1 MASPTIEQQSSL
13 WKYPDFLRLWAG
25 QSLSQFGSAI
35 SLFAFPVIAVTV
47 LNASEAEMGVVGFL
61 LRLPMVFFLVFGV
74 LADRVRKRPILIW
87 TDVARFVLLMLIPIA
102 WFADMLTLAWI
113 YGVIFALGLLS
124 TLFQTAYRS
133 YFPFL
138 VPRENFLEGNSKLQL
153 TESTAQTF
161 GPGLAAAL
169 LKVLAAPA
177 LLIIDAVSYLAS
189 AIAVALIKRPEARPE
204 PDDTTAGQVHKAI
217 WQGAL
222 WVMRHE
228 LIRPLAISSAVYSLF
243 ILGSMNSIYALYVI
257 RDLGVPAAWFGS
269 ILAGGGV
276 GAIIGALIAVKVMRR
291 YAIGKVLVWSMVYG
305 NLALFLI
312 PLATGNVWVS
322 VAMLVLAQLVSGVSS
337 QIFFVTNTSLV
348 QTITPPQLQGRVVA
362 SIYSLGLIPAPLGAL
377 GAGLLAG
384 AVGTRVALWVVV
396 AIGAL
401 VPIAAMAW
409 SPLAKLKE
417 MPAPGSQ

>member
-1 MASPTIEQQSSL
+1 MASPTSEQSSL

-25 QSLSQFGSAI
+25 QSLSQFGSAFTY
-35 SLFAFPVIAVTV
+35 FAIPVIAVTV
-47 LNASEAEMGVVGFL
+47 LHASEAEMGVVGFL
-61 LRLPMVFFLVFGV
+61 LRVPMVLFLLFGV

-87 TDVARFVLLMLIPIA
+87 TDLARFVLMMLIPIA
-102 WFADMLTLAWI
+102 WFANLLTLAWI
-113 YGVIFALGLLS
+113 YAVIFGIGLLS

-138 VPRENFLEGNSKLQL
+138 VPPENFLEGNSKLQL
-153 TESTAQTF
+153 TESVAQTV

-177 LLIIDAVSYLAS
+177 LLVIDAVSYLAS

-217 WQGAL
+217 WQGVG
-222 WVMRHE
+222 WVFRHE

-269 ILAGGGV
+269 ILAGGGAGAIV
-276 GAIIGALIAVKVMRR
+276 GALFAVKVMRR
-291 YAIGKVLVWSMVYG
+291 YAIGKVLLWSIVYG

-312 PLATGNVWVS
+312 PLATGPVWVS
-322 VAMLVLAQLVSGVSS
+322 VAMLVAAQLVSGVMS
-337 QIFFVTNTSLV
+337 QIFFVTNTTLV
-348 QTITPPQLQGRVVA
+348 QTITPPRLQGRVVA
-362 SIYSLGLIPAPLGAL
+362 SIYSLGLMPAPLGAL

-384 AVGTRVALWVVV
+384 AVGTRTALWVVV

-409 SPLAKLKE
+409 SPLAKLKQ
-417 MPAPGSQ
+417 MPEPAQQ

>member
-1 MASPTIEQQSSL
+1 MASPTSEQTGL
-13 WKYPDFLRLWAG
+13 WRNADFMRLWAG
-25 QSLSQFGSAI
+25 QSLSQFGSAVTY
-35 SLFAFPVIAVTV
+35 FAIPVIAVTV
-47 LNASEAEMGVVGFL
+47 LHASEEEMGVVGFL
-61 LRLPMVFFLVFGV
+61 LRVPMVLFLVFGV

-113 YGVIFALGLLS
+113 YGVIFGIGLLS

-138 VPRENFLEGNSKLQL
+138 VPPENFLEGNSKLQL
-153 TESTAQTF
+153 TESVAQTF

-169 LKVLAAPA
+169 LKVLSAPA
-177 LLIIDAVSYLAS
+177 LLVIDAVSYLAS
-189 AIAVALIKRPEARPE
+189 AIAVALIRRPEARPE
-204 PDDTTAGQVHKAI
+204 PDDTTARQVHKAI
-217 WQGAL
+217 WQGMG
-222 WVMRHE
+222 WVLRHE

-276 GAIIGALIAVKVMRR
+276 GSIIGALLAVKVMRR
-291 YAIGKVLVWSMVYG
+291 FAIGKVLLWSIVYG

-312 PLATGNVWVS
+312 PLATGPVWVS
-322 VAMLVLAQLVSGVSS
+322 VTMLVAAQLISGVTS
-337 QIFFVTNTSLV
+337 QIFFVTNTTLV
-348 QTITPPQLQGRVVA
+348 QTVTPPQLQGRVVA

-384 AVGTRVALWVVV
+384 ALGTRTALWVVV
-396 AIGAL
+396 TIGAL
-401 VPIAAMAW
+401 VPMAAMAW

-417 MPAPGSQ
+417 MPEPGRQ

>member
-1 MASPTIEQQSSL
+1 MASPTSEQTSL
-13 WKYPDFLRLWAG
+13 WRNGNFLRLWAG

-35 SLFAFPVIAVTV
+35 TYFAIPVIAVTV
-47 LNASEAEMGVVGFL
+47 LHASEEEMGLIGFL
-61 LRLPMVFFLVFGV
+61 LRVPMVLFLLFGV

-113 YGVIFALGLLS
+113 YGVIFAIGLLG

-138 VPRENFLEGNSKLQL
+138 VPPENFLEGNSKLQL

-169 LKVLAAPA
+169 LKVISAPA
-177 LLIIDAVSYLAS
+177 LLVIDAVSYLAS

-217 WQGAL
+217 WQGMG
-222 WVMRHE
+222 WVLRHE

-276 GAIIGALIAVKVMRR
+276 GSIIGALLAVKVMRR
-291 YAIGKVLVWSMVYG
+291 FAIGGVLLWSIVYG

-312 PLATGNVWVS
+312 PLATGPVWVS
-322 VAMLVLAQLVSGVSS
+322 VTMLVAAQLISGVTS
-337 QIFFVTNTSLV
+337 QIFFVTNTTLV
-348 QTITPPQLQGRVVA
+348 QTITPPRLQGRVVA

-384 AVGTRVALWVVV
+384 ALGTRTALWVVV

-401 VPIAAMAW
+401 VPMAAMAW

-417 MPAPGSQ
+417 MPAPEPQ

>member
-1 MASPTIEQQSSL
+1 MASPTSEQTSL
-13 WKYPDFLRLWAG
+13 WRNADFMRLWAG

-35 SLFAFPVIAVTV
+35 TYFAIPVIAVTV
-47 LNASEAEMGVVGFL
+47 LHASEEEMGVIGFL
-61 LRLPMVFFLVFGV
+61 LRVPMVLFLVFGV

-113 YGVIFALGLLS
+113 YGVIFAIGLLS

-169 LKVLAAPA
+169 LKVLSAPA
-177 LLIIDAVSYLAS
+177 LLVIDAVSYLAS
-189 AIAVALIKRPEARPE
+189 AIAMALIRRPEARPE

-217 WQGAL
+217 WQGMG
-222 WVMRHE
+222 WVLRHE

-276 GAIIGALIAVKVMRR
+276 GSIIGALLAVKVMRR
-291 YAIGKVLVWSMVYG
+291 FAIGKVLLWSIVYG
-305 NLALFLI
+305 NLVLFLI
-312 PLATGNVWVS
+312 PLAAGPVWAS
-322 VAMLVLAQLVSGVSS
+322 VTMLVAAQLISGITS
-337 QIFFVTNTSLV
+337 QIFFVTNTTLV
-348 QTITPPQLQGRVVA
+348 QTITPLRLQGRVVA

-384 AVGTRVALWVVV
+384 AVGTRTALWVVV
-396 AIGAL
+396 TIGAL
-401 VPIAAMAW
+401 VPMAAMAW

-417 MPAPGSQ
+417 MPEPDPQ

>member
-1 MASPTIEQQSSL
+1 MASPTSERTSL
-13 WKYPDFLRLWAG
+13 WRNADFLRLWSG

-35 SLFAFPVIAVTV
+35 TYFAIPVIAVTV
-47 LNASEAEMGVVGFL
+47 LHASEEEMGVIGFL
-61 LRLPMVFFLVFGV
+61 LRVPMVLFLVFGV

-113 YGVIFALGLLS
+113 YGVIFAIGLLG

-138 VPRENFLEGNSKLQL
+138 VPPESFLEGNSKLQL
-153 TESTAQTF
+153 TESAAQTF

-169 LKVLAAPA
+169 LKVLSAPV
-177 LLIIDAVSYLAS
+177 LLVIDAVSYLAS

-217 WQGAL
+217 WQGMG
-222 WVMRHE
+222 WVLRHE

-276 GAIIGALIAVKVMRR
+276 GSIIGALLAVKVMRR
-291 YAIGKVLVWSMVYG
+291 FAIGRVLLWSIVYG

-312 PLATGNVWVS
+312 PLATGPVWVS
-322 VAMLVLAQLVSGVSS
+322 VAMLVAAQLISGVTA
-337 QIFFVTNTSLV
+337 QIFFVTNTTLV
-348 QTITPPQLQGRVVA
+348 QTITPPRLQGRVVA

-384 AVGTRVALWVVV
+384 AMGTRTALWVVV
-396 AIGAL
+396 SLGAL

-417 MPAPGSQ
+417 MPAPDPQ

>member
-1 MASPTIEQQSSL
+1 MASPTIEQQPSL

-102 WFADMLTLAWI
+102 WFADMLTLTWI

-189 AIAVALIKRPEARPE
+189 AIAVSLIKRPEARPE
-204 PDDTTAGQVHKAI
+204 PDGTTAGQMHKAI

-322 VAMLVLAQLVSGVSS
+322 VSMLVLAQLVSGVSS

-348 QTITPPQLQGRVVA
+348 QTVTPPQLQGRVVA

>member
-1 MASPTIEQQSSL
+1 MASPTSEQTGL
-13 WKYPDFLRLWAG
+13 WRNADFMRLWAG

-35 SLFAFPVIAVTV
+35 TYFAIPVIAVTV
-47 LNASEAEMGVVGFL
+47 LNASEEEMGVIGFL
-61 LRLPMVFFLVFGV
+61 LRVPMVLFLLFGV

-113 YGVIFALGLLS
+113 YGVIFGIGLLS

-138 VPRENFLEGNSKLQL
+138 VRPENFLEGNSKLQL

-169 LKVLAAPA
+169 LKVLSAPA
-177 LLIIDAVSYLAS
+177 LLVIDAVSYLAS
-189 AIAVALIKRPEARPE
+189 AIAMALIRRPEARPE

-217 WQGAL
+217 WQGMG
-222 WVMRHE
+222 WVLRHE

-276 GAIIGALIAVKVMRR
+276 GSIIGALLAVKVMRR
-291 YAIGKVLVWSMVYG
+291 FAIGKVLLWSIVYG
-305 NLALFLI
+305 NLVLFLI
-312 PLATGNVWVS
+312 PLAAGPVWVS
-322 VAMLVLAQLVSGVSS
+322 VTMLVAAQLISGVTS
-337 QIFFVTNTSLV
+337 QIFFVTNTTLV
-348 QTITPPQLQGRVVA
+348 QTITPPRLQGRVVA

-384 AVGTRVALWVVV
+384 AVGTRTALWVVV
-396 AIGAL
+396 TIGAL
-401 VPIAAMAW
+401 VPMAAMAW

-417 MPAPGSQ
+417 MPEPDPQ